1 MAQEDYDVSNGSG
14 AAVRADINQQLD
26 AIVSNN
32 SGGTEPATTFPY
44 MLWADT
50 TANQLKIRNGAN
62 SSWVVVGSLDVS
74 NLALATLASPNFTGT
89 PLSTTPTST
98 DSSTKIATTAMV
110 QAAAQLKVDAHTTI
124 HTNLDGTLTG
134 GRTIY
139 IDNDAPSGGANGD
152 VWLEY

>member
-1 MAQEDYDVSNGSG
+1 MAQEDYDVSNASG

-32 SGGTEPATTFPY
+32 SGGTEPTTTFPY
-44 MLWADT
+44 MIWADT

-62 SSWVVVGSLDVS
+62 STWIVVGSLDVT
-74 NLALATLASPNFTGT
+74 NLALATLASPSFTGT
-89 PLSTTPTST
+89 VTVPTQSTT
-98 DSSTKIATTAMV
+98 DDSTKVASTAFV
-110 QAAAQLKVDAHTTI
+110 HDVAKLKVDAHTTI

-139 IDNDAPSGGANGD
+139 IDNDAPSGGSNGD